1 MRNVPVRAF
10 RTNLTDYAA
19 RAVAGDEFIVRRHGR
34 AIALLRAPTEAEKV
48 KEIQIHAV
56 RAAMGRTLRQ
66 AQRGRR
72 WLITYRGVGQVILT
86 RPPTGVTPFTRDDQE
101 NER

>member
-10 RTNLTDYAA
+10 RANLTDYAA

-48 KEIQIHAV
+48 KEIRIHTA

-66 AQRGRR
+66 AERGRR

-86 RPPTGVTPFTRDDQE
+86 RAPAGLPPLTRDDQE
-101 NER
+101 NEL